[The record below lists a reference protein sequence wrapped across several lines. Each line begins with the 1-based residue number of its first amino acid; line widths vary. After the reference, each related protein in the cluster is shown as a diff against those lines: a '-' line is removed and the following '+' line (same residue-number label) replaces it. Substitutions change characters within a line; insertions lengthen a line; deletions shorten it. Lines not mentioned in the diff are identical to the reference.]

1 MMSWSA
7 VRIANMSSPIQY
19 YLEITIQISAIE
31 DLYWESPILKV
42 NVFHKSDRHRHSW
55 FTMSLIE
62 LSPLF
67 TRRQLKNQND
77 NNRWRLC
84 PGGPEARQGK
94 GSTGTSGGDV
104 ASFPLATTFFSYSLL
119 LIHLSFSYFCGT
131 KYIHK
136 LVPKVKSLPPHLQIS
151 ADIFLI

>member
-1 MMSWSA
+1 
-7 VRIANMSSPIQY
+7 
-19 YLEITIQISAIE
+19 
-31 DLYWESPILKV
+31 
-42 NVFHKSDRHRHSW
+42 
-55 FTMSLIE
+55 MSLIE

-67 TRRQLKNQND
+67 TRRQLKNQKD
-77 NNRWRLC
+77 NNRRRLC
-84 PGGPEARQGK
+84 LGPGGPEARQGK
-94 GSTGTSGGDV
+94 GSTGTVGGDV

-151 ADIFLI
+151 ADIFLIKGGNACSDGLGHLFKKPSVWPKCAPMCPFARFTACLLYTVA